1 MSKHLSVSYSK
12 AGDLLKVY
20 WDDAPSFADTP
31 PAPRDDVVL
40 LRALGDETRIVG
52 CKIHDL
58 SAVLDRAG
66 LKLVPKDA
74 LPRVGDLS
82 GGPTVALCSYCHLPM
97 GSAACQEA
105 HP

>member
-31 PAPRDDVVL
+31 PAPRDDVIL

-66 LKLVPKDA
+66 LKLVPKE
-74 LPRVGDLS
+74 
-82 GGPTVALCSYCHLPM
+82 TT
-97 GSAACQEA
+97 
-105 HP
+105 

>member
-31 PAPRDDVVL
+31 PAPRDDVIL

-52 CKIHDL
+52 CKIVNL
-58 SAVLDRAG
+58 SEILDRAG
-66 LKLVPKDA
+66 LKLVPKKVPPTCPKHNSAMRPDWSCGA
-74 LPRVGDLS
+74 CATDDL
-82 GGPTVALCSYCHLPM
+82 LD
-97 GSAACQEA
+97 
-105 HP
+105 